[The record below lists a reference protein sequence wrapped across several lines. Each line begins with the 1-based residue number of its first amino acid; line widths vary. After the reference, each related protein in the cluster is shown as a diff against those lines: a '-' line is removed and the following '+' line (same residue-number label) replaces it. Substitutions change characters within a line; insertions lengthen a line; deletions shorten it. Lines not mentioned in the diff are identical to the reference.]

1 MRTAAAYL
9 EYRSMI
15 ADETIRQA
23 NFKGYIAN
31 EEEEV
36 KNKRLAGVIAQEYI
50 DGAVYN
56 TLFTGNTGSG
66 KSHLAMSMLKMIN
79 KFSKPQKKCL
89 FISVDEMFRRIK
101 GSWKNS
107 ESEFTEEN
115 MVDLLSEVDVLVL
128 DDIGSDIE
136 LFEAIASKNYLIR
149 IPERI
154 VTHIDGIAASG
165 GSIIAMAG
173 EEIIMP
179 KDSEMM
185 IHNPWTIGY
194 GNAHDFRRLADELDT
209 ANVSVQET
217 YMDHFTDTREKLI
230 ELLDAESWLTAQEA
244 LSYGLATSIVDETIE
259 PDLADEDKGT
269 IENKSN
275 KTNLKGTQKVAFLNL
290 SKNGGIDK

>member
-1 MRTAAAYL
+1 MDNSTTDKEFVSTLQFQELKLLKEADDTCAAHGINLVYAENRQPFCPKCAQERIVEREKASIEAQTEALYRKEEQRKQMRTAAGYL
-9 EYRSMI
+9 AHRSLI
-15 ADETIRQA
+15 ADETIRDA

-128 DDIGSDIE
+128 DDIGSEIGSLDTEKESGDFTTKI
-136 LFEAIASKNYLIR
+136 LYAILSARQSK
-149 IPERI
+149 P
-154 VTHIDGIAASG
+154 T
-165 GSIIAMAG
+165 IITTNFNA
-173 EEIIMP
+173 
-179 KDSEMM
+179 SEM
-185 IHNPWTIGY
+185 
-194 GNAHDFRRLADELDT
+194 ADKYDQRILSRMHRG
-209 ANVSVQET
+209 AKGHIIIFKET
-217 YMDHFTDTREKLI
+217 
-230 ELLDAESWLTAQEA
+230 
-244 LSYGLATSIVDETIE
+244 
-259 PDLADEDKGT
+259 EDKRMEFT
-269 IENKSN
+269 Y
-275 KTNLKGTQKVAFLNL
+275 
-290 SKNGGIDK
+290 